1 MVGVWKRRL
10 FGMFNMKDK
19 RITPQKYQILKAL
32 FEESLIEN
40 YNNAHLARCVGTL
53 MSRGNHWPVIGITE
67 DALRLIKSEKFELPK
82 GMIQRGHLIPRS
94 ETINLLFR
102 NRKTFVSIDDFENIY
117 TFYDKT
123 VLMTREQNKSS
134 KHTPEFIKF
143 KSPNPEIF
151 KTSYIGYKYE
161 EEEKLFLKDLY
172 KQFYSRPSKLHSIRD
187 IYPKGL
193 NSHLR

>member
-1 MVGVWKRRL
+1 ML
-10 FGMFNMKDK
+10 IK
-19 RITPQKYQILKAL
+19 RITPQKYKILKAL
-32 FEESLIEN
+32 FEESLIED

-67 DALRLIKSEKFELPK
+67 EALKLIKDEKFDLPK
-82 GMIQRGHLIPRS
+82 GVIQRGHLIPRS

-102 NRKTFVSIDDFENIY
+102 NRKTFVSIEDFESIY

-143 KSPNPEIF
+143 KSPNPETF
-151 KTSYIGYKYE
+151 KTSYIGFKYE
-161 EEEKLFLKDLY
+161 EEEKSFLKDLY
-172 KQFYSRPSKLHSIRD
+172 KEFYSKPLRLHSIRD

-193 NSHLR
+193 NSHLK